1 MSPER
6 TIRGVPAS
14 GGRGGGRLRR
24 LAAEPEPARSARGGA
39 AADPGHERALAERA
53 LAEAAA
59 ELRRAA
65 AELRER
71 GESEDAEI
79 LLANAGLCADPA
91 LLAAIGSASAEGA
104 GAAAAIDAATGSFA
118 ARIEALPDATLAARG
133 ADVRSLGRRAIALL
147 ARESSVPAAGEGEV
161 LVAAD
166 LGPADVLELERVAGI
181 ALSRGAPTAH
191 AAVLARS
198 LGIPMVVGLG
208 EAILEQP
215 EGSPIALD
223 GTAGLATLEPA
234 AGIGEPAPAPTA
246 RGAGA
251 PSRTGDGFRVA
262 VRVNAA
268 GANEVRV
275 GLSAG
280 AEGVGL
286 LRTELAFL
294 DAERWPD
301 LAQHRAA
308 LRPVL
313 APLPAGA
320 VCTVRTLD
328 FGGDKAPPF
337 LGADPRRGIA
347 LQLAAAGAL
356 EAQMRALETEGGGLE
371 LRVMLPLVQAPHEL
385 DRARRL
391 LPEGAR
397 LGAMLETAAAIESA
411 GALLERCEFASVG
424 TNDLAHDLL
433 GSERVS
439 LAAPPAHHPLLLAA
453 VRDALAAAKAAG
465 VPLGVCGEAASDPLA
480 LPLLVGLGI
489 EELSVGA
496 ARVGAVRAWLG
507 GVSRAELEDLA
518 GRALNLADAG
528 EVAALVRAR
537 LGPETLDE

>member
-6 TIRGVPAS
+6 TIRGIPAS

-24 LAAEPEPARSARGGA
+24 LAAERGA
-39 AADPGHERALAERA
+39 ASGASGNGPADPERERALAERA
-53 LAEAAA
+53 LAETAA
-59 ELRRAA
+59 ELRGAA

-79 LLANAGLCADPA
+79 LLANAELCTDPA
-91 LLAAIGSASAEGA
+91 LHAAIGSAAEEGA
-104 GAAAAIDAATGSFA
+104 GAAGAIEAATDSFA
-118 ARIEALPDATLAARG
+118 ASIEALPDAVLAARG
-133 ADVRSLGRRAIALL
+133 ADVRSLGRRAIAALV
-147 ARESSVPAAGEGEV
+147 RERAVPAAGEGEV

-208 EAILEQP
+208 EAILAQP

-223 GTAGLATLEPA
+223 GTAGLATLDPA
-234 AGIGEPAPAPTA
+234 AGIAAPAAVPA
-246 RGAGA
+246 VGGAGT
-251 PSRTGDGFRVA
+251 PSATADGSRIA

-268 GANEVRV
+268 GASEVKV
-275 GLSAG
+275 GLAAG

-313 APLPAGA
+313 AALPAAA
-320 VCTVRTLD
+320 VCIVRTLD

-337 LGADPRRGIA
+337 LAADPRRGIA
-347 LQLAAAGAL
+347 LQLAAPGAL
-356 EAQMRALETEGGGLE
+356 EAQMQALGLEGGGLD
-371 LRVMLPLVQAPHEL
+371 LRVMLPLVQAPEEL
-385 DRARRL
+385 ERARAL
-391 LPEGAR
+391 LPAGAK
-397 LGAMLETAAAIESA
+397 LGAMLETAGAIRAAA
-411 GALLERCEFASVG
+411 PLLARCDFASVG

-433 GSERVS
+433 GSERGS
-439 LAAPPAHHPLLLAA
+439 LASAPGHHPLLLAA
-453 VRDALAAAKAAG
+453 VRDAVTAARAAQ
-465 VPLGVCGEAASDPLA
+465 VPLEVCGEAASDPIA

-496 ARVGAVRAWLG
+496 ARVAAVRAWLG
-507 GVSRAELEDLA
+507 GVARAELEDLA
-518 GRALNLADAG
+518 ERALRLGEAG
-528 EVAALVRAR
+528 EVARLVGAR
-537 LGPETLDE
+537 LGSEALDE